1 MSELS
6 IFVDESGDAGETSRY
21 YLITLVLHDQAEP
34 LDAFLVPYENDLRNK
49 GLRLLPLHVGPLLN
63 GNDDYRNLDVSTRKS
78 YLNSFRIMAPHLPFS
93 YKTLAYEKSQFADSS
108 EKLLLRMKRDLTAFL
123 FDNLEYLRAFDIV
136 KVYYDNGQAIVTK
149 AIHDAIEY
157 VLAKDAII
165 YRDAKPEQYRLLQ
178 LADYLCTLELTAV
191 KYRDGCATKTDK
203 IFFGE
208 WGSFKRNYLKKLR
221 RKRLQ

>member
-1 MSELS
+1 MRD
-6 IFVDESGDAGETSRY
+6 I
-21 YLITLVLHDQAEP
+21 
-34 LDAFLVPYENDLRNK
+34 
-49 GLRLLPLHVGPLLN
+49 PLHLGPLLN
-63 GNDDYRNLDVSTRKS
+63 GNDAYRNMEISMRKR
-78 YLNSFRIMAPHLPFS
+78 YLYSFVVLSEHLPFK
-93 YKTLAYEKSQFADSS
+93 YLTLAYRKGDFGGDGQ
-108 EKLLLRMKRDLTAFL
+108 KLLTRMKRDLTLAL
-123 FDNLEYLRAFDIV
+123 FDNLEYLQAFDIV
-136 KVYYDNGQAIVTK
+136 KIYYDNGQAIVTK

-208 WGSFKRNYLKKLR
+208 WGSFKRKYLKKLR
-221 RKRLQ
+221 RKRLR